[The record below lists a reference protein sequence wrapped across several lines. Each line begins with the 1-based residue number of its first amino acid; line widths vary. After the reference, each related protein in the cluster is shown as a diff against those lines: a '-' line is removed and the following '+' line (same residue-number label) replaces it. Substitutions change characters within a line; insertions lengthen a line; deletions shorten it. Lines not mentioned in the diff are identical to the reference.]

1 LGSAQLYGLA
11 ACLCVA
17 APCEAATVPI
27 GPDDT
32 QIGLTVY
39 AFGMFAQSGHFS
51 RFTGTLRI
59 DTDHL
64 ADCQIRIRVEAS
76 SLDMGV
82 TSRTRMGIG
91 PGLLDASTYPAL
103 LYSGV
108 CDPKHG
114 EGDLTMHG
122 VTRHVT
128 VTEARSGNR
137 ISATF
142 SLRRQDYG
150 IKGMP
155 GLIGGKIGV
164 VFSVDLPPALA
175 AKLPALPPP

>member
-1 LGSAQLYGLA
+1 VQSARLYGLVACFCA
-11 ACLCVA
+11 ASPCDA
-17 APCEAATVPI
+17 ALVPI
-27 GPDDT
+27 VPGDT

-39 AFGMFAQSGHFS
+39 AFGVFAQSGHFT
-51 RFTGTLRI
+51 RFTGTLQL
-59 DTDHL
+59 DPDQL
-64 ADCQIRIRVEAS
+64 ASCQIRIKVEAA

-82 TSRTRMGIG
+82 PGRTHMGIG
-91 PGLLDASTYPAL
+91 PGLLDASTYPEL
-103 LYSGV
+103 LYSGA
-108 CDPKHG
+108 CDPNHG

-122 VTRHVT
+122 VTRHVR
-128 VTEARSGNR
+128 VTEGRSGNR

-155 GLIGGKIGV
+155 GLIGNRIGV